1 LSRKC
6 FTALVATASILAG
19 CTAPPATTST
29 PHPSARLGTVPPAY
43 PVGAS
48 LEPGVVLEAIPV
60 AELSTTE
67 PVPFY
72 GTDLCASVPGQ
83 VVSPANVTAT
93 PVYSSEFGCVWH
105 GSDMGLEIGA
115 APDSMA
121 KEVEAHLA
129 MANGRSTDRLAHL
142 AWLRVD
148 GHYAIERILKFDR
161 TKGCWLTL
169 DVSSPAT
176 MHVVVYRIDPATGEP
191 AESDTDTSVSEI
203 CPVTRQIASN
213 LLDHIDD
220 EQPGW
225 WETFVQPTG

>member
-6 FTALVATASILAG
+6 FTALIAAASILAG
-19 CTAPPATTST
+19 CAGPPVTT
-29 PHPSARLGTVPPAY
+29 HPSARLGTVPPAY

-72 GTDLCASVPGQ
+72 GTDLCASVPGD
-83 VVSPANVTAT
+83 VVAPASIAAT
-93 PVYSSEFGCVWH
+93 PVLSDEFGCVWH
-105 GSDMGLEIGA
+105 GAGMGLEIGA
-115 APDSMA
+115 VPDSMT

-161 TKGCWLTL
+161 TKSCWLTL

-176 MHVVVYRIDPATGEP
+176 MHVVVYRIDATGE
-191 AESDTDTSVSEI
+191 ATESDTDTSVNEV

-213 LLDHIDD
+213 LLDHIDN

-225 WETFVQPTG
+225 WETGVQPTG